1 MNHIIVCYN
10 KLFRIKCFLAIHIK
24 CNSTKTRLNCSR
36 MYSILVLGG
45 VMVSPTSFG
54 WKVKLLAP
62 FRKISRHVKDPLR
75 YVRDTDR
82 RNHLLSSFSPIRYY
96 VSLLQPEKT
105 TMVDE

>member
-1 MNHIIVCYN
+1 
-10 KLFRIKCFLAIHIK
+10 
-24 CNSTKTRLNCSR
+24 

-45 VMVSPTSFG
+45 VMVSQTSFG

-82 RNHLLSSFSPIRYY
+82 RNHLSPYFLLR
-96 VSLLQPEKT
+96 VSAATRE
-105 TMVDE
+105 DNYGG